1 MPETLICYDIAN
13 PRRLGRV
20 HRYLKRHACAVQYSV
35 FLFTGTRQQLDRCL
49 AELEKLMEPKE
60 DDIRAYPLPQ
70 RGYRLSLGRST
81 LPEGIHWAGL
91 APAWQHAGE
100 TAQADHDGCTPAS
113 GVPKMPDDG
122 AAPAIAIV

>member
-1 MPETLICYDIAN
+1 MQETIICYDIAN

-35 FLFTGTRQQLDRCL
+35 FLFTGTHEQLERCL
-49 AELEKLMEPKE
+49 AQLEKLMEPKE

-70 RGYRLSLGRST
+70 RGYRLSVGKST

-91 APAWQHAGE
+91 PPLWQNEQAGPKDNDSK
-100 TAQADHDGCTPAS
+100 TTHQSAA
-113 GVPKMPDDG
+113 PKMPDDG
-122 AAPAIAIV
+122 AAPGFAII

>member
-1 MPETLICYDIAN
+1 MTETLICYDIAN

-35 FLFTGTRQQLDRCL
+35 FLFTGTREQLERCL
-49 AELEKLMEPKE
+49 AQLEKLMEPKE

-70 RGYRLSLGRST
+70 RGYRLSVGKST

-91 APAWQHAGE
+91 PPAWQNDSSKP
-100 TAQADHDGCTPAS
+100 QNHDCEPTHQPD
-113 GVPKMPDDG
+113 VPKMPGDG
-122 AAPAIAIV
+122 AAPGFAII

>member
-1 MPETLICYDIAN
+1 MNETIICYDIAN

-35 FLFTGTRQQLDRCL
+35 FLFTGTREQLDRCL
-49 AELEKLMEPKE
+49 AQLEELMEPKE

-70 RGYRLSLGRST
+70 RGYRLSLGPST

-91 APAWQHAGE
+91 PPAWQNKPSALQDKGCE
-100 TAQADHDGCTPAS
+100 TRHQPDL
-113 GVPKMPDDG
+113 PKMPDDDADPG
-122 AAPAIAIV
+122 FAII